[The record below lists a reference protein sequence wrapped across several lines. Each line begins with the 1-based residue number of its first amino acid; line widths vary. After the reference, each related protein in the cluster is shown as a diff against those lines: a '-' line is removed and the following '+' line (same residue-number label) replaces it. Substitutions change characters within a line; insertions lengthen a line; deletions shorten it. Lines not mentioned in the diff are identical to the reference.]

1 VFGCQQVLELLSQCV
16 IVFYV
21 VIMSL
26 TNGVLFIWI
35 GSPNGTR
42 WTGSVAAAAY
52 SLIRE
57 TEYSVETLVIS
68 QIAPRTL
75 Q

>member
-1 VFGCQQVLELLSQCV
+1 MFGCQQVLELLSQCV
-16 IVFYV
+16 IVFYA

-42 WTGSVAAAAY
+42 WTGSVAAAY

-57 TEYSVETLVIS
+57 TEYSVETLVIG